1 MEGEVIKT
9 QELSPLLFKI
19 ARNPKG
25 QQLAWDFLRDNWT
38 HLLKKLVFIYIQC
51 VFFYLDGSV
60 T

>member
-9 QELSPLLFKI
+9 QELSTLLYVI

-25 QQLAWDFLRDNWT
+25 QQLAWSFLRENWT

-51 VFFYLDGSV
+51 VFFYLDDSV